1 MPRRPRIDMVGYYH
15 IVNRGVEQ
23 RIIYEEDEDF
33 ETFLVM
39 LCTACKLYNVQLHGY
54 VLMSNHYHL
63 LIETTQENLSKF
75 MKHINASYAIYFN
88 KKYKRS
94 GHLWQGRFKSWYVT
108 DEAYLYTLISYIH
121 NNPVK
126 ANIVIKTEEYRYSSY
141 LAFIETIEP
150 IACLKNS
157 FVFTEFKE
165 INERKEFLQ
174 STTDESILHEIKK
187 ASNLVVTSVNE
198 KTLSTQRLKEMFF
211 NIKDNQERN
220 RKIQQAI
227 KEGYSQHAIAV
238 CLGFSQ
244 PYVNSERKH
253 TVIPRSLADG
263 DTRPGAVLR
272 PGAPRPAASFRF
284 GGRLQKDCRRGP
296 PGARSHCPARPAGK
310 SHQAMPER
318 PGNQFHA
325 RLQL

>member
-1 MPRRPRIDMVGYYH
+1 MPRRPRIEMVGYYH

-23 RIIYEEDEDF
+23 RITYEEKEDF
-33 ETFLVM
+33 EIFLFM
-39 LCTACKLYNVQLHGY
+39 LCSACKIYDVQLHGY

-126 ANIVIKTEEYRYSSY
+126 AKIVNKAEEYQYSSH
-141 LAFIETIEP
+141 LAFIEEVEP
-150 IACLKNS
+150 IVCLKNS
-157 FVFTEFKE
+157 FIFTEFQDK
-165 INERKEFLQ
+165 NDRKSFLQ
-174 STTDESILHEIKK
+174 STTDDSILHEIKK
-187 ASNLVVTSVNE
+187 ASNLVVTSINE
-198 KTLSTQRLKEMFF
+198 KTLSTQRLKEIFI
-211 NIKDNQERN
+211 NVNDNQERDC
-220 RKIQQAI
+220 KIHEAC

-244 PYVNSERKH
+244 PYINKIVKKMRNNE
-253 TVIPRSLADG
+253 L
-263 DTRPGAVLR
+263 
-272 PGAPRPAASFRF
+272 
-284 GGRLQKDCRRGP
+284 
-296 PGARSHCPARPAGK
+296 
-310 SHQAMPER
+310 
-318 PGNQFHA
+318 
-325 RLQL
+325 